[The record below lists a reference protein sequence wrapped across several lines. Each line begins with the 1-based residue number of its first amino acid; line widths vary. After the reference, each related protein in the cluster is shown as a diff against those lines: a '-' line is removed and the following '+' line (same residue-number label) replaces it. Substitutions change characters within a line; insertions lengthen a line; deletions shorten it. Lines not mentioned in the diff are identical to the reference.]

1 MNVGFALRVVR
12 WVMSTNCFSSLI
24 RFAKIVVD
32 QTFDL
37 VYNVFYYDLVK
48 FLSIYSVIFA
58 LSAAIIYTYTK
69 SAGAMYPPWLS
80 SGVILDSSDL
90 YNKQIFM
97 FNANVNGLV

>member
-1 MNVGFALRVVR
+1 
-12 WVMSTNCFSSLI
+12 MSTNCFSSLI

-69 SAGAMYPPWLS
+69 SAGAMYPP
-80 SGVILDSSDL
+80 
-90 YNKQIFM
+90 
-97 FNANVNGLV
+97 